1 MIAPRHERHF
11 PSEAQSDN
19 NHLAASSCVCASGA
33 APGVREDHFQAA
45 RISGE
50 RRGSVVTALPLG
62 PSSSSGCAWNFLAMS
77 LIKASSILSVLKAK
91 RAGPSTSPVPVPDDA
106 TVKVPGDTCLRR

>member
-19 NHLAASSCVCASGA
+19 NHLAAKLVRLESGLLRA
-33 APGVREDHFQAA
+33 CGRRHFQAD

-77 LIKASSILSVLKAK
+77 LIKASSILSVIKAQLRV
-91 RAGPSTSPVPVPDDA
+91 RARAPVPFRTTQP
-106 TVKVPGDTCLRR
+106 